1 MADDFA
7 FGLEARAD
15 AAADAASDVAVE
27 DAADPDVEA
36 DVGDRVDVV
45 AVAGVVGDVE
55 VEPPPT
61 SLPSS
66 PPPSALHPTPS
77 LLPTAPPPCH
87 L

>member
-1 MADDFA
+1 MADDVA
-7 FGLEARAD
+7 FGLEARAV

-27 DAADPDVEA
+27 DAADPDAEV

-45 AVAGVVGDVE
+45 AVAGVVGDAD

-61 SLPSS
+61 SLLSL
-66 PPPSALHPTPS
+66 PPPSTLHPTPS